1 MKNLSRLTPFAI
13 LLALPPAA
21 FTQQVTL
28 PLSRYEELRARAN
41 PSPGDPAPPPAPFA
55 LELADV
61 SIQAGGTSARL
72 VQDLRLTLY
81 IDRWQTIPIGG
92 MGSVIAADLGG
103 LEGRVEVKE
112 NRWSLQVKGRGA
124 HRVRLESVVP
134 VVRDETATRP
144 TWRFSLWVPPAAVVR
159 GRIEAPPGVEEVE
172 VGGPGLARRAA
183 DGKGWS
189 FVAAPDVTVAV
200 SLSGKATLPERA
212 RLPLRFEATSATATA
227 LSRTRL
233 EVRGWVEARVAQGR
247 LEELSLP
254 VPAGFEVVGVKGPI
268 AGWNVVDRKVVVTPF
283 APVESSLAV
292 ELELTGEP
300 RDAFATPLL
309 TPDGSA
315 RTSYLVKA
323 ALRGDGLL
331 NLADAGS
338 ARPPDERE
346 AGRLPDS
353 LRAAEGRLVAVLD
366 PARPPRWEAVWAE
379 RTEVLAAQVDRLL
392 VDVAV
397 GESGRASY
405 QLWAEVRNRGAQ
417 QLALTLPAGFELVA
431 GERDGVT
438 IEAGAAGP
446 AGLAVPLLAGE
457 TPQVVHIA
465 GVMPLPLPAGNGE
478 LQVPLPALSAPAAR
492 VEVRVVLPGGR
503 SYALADPTR
512 AGGVSPPAGTVERR
526 LTNTISQQMSFYVGP
541 GSRDAIWTAS
551 KPLTPWT
558 FFGQPPGYSR
568 IEAAWSAL
576 SATPAPLAVR
586 VESGKERVEWF

>member
-1 MKNLSRLTPFAI
+1 MRNLPRLRLLAI
-13 LLALPPAA
+13 LLIPAGA
-21 FTQQVTL
+21 IAQQVTV
-28 PLSRYEELRARAN
+28 PLAKYEELRARAN
-41 PSPGDPAPPPAPFA
+41 PSADDPAPPPAPFA
-55 LELADV
+55 LEVADL
-61 SIQAGGTSARL
+61 SIQAGEASARL

-81 IDRWQTIPIGG
+81 TDRWQTIPLGG
-92 MGSVIAADLGG
+92 MGSFISSDFGD
-103 LEGRVEVKE
+103 LEGRVEAKE
-112 NRWSLQVKGRGA
+112 GSWSLQARGRGA

-134 VVRDETATRP
+134 VERDETATRP
-144 TWRFSLWVPPAAVVR
+144 TWGFSLWVPPAAVVR
-159 GRIEAPPGVEEVE
+159 GRIEAPPGVEEV
-172 VGGPGLARRAA
+172 VIGGPGLVRRAA

-189 FVAAPDVTVAV
+189 FVAAPNSTVAV

-227 LSRTRL
+227 LSRTKL
-233 EVRGWVEARVAQGR
+233 EIRAWIEARVAQGR
-247 LEELSLP
+247 LEDLRIP

-268 AGWNVVDRKVVVTPF
+268 AGWNVVAGKVVVTPL

-315 RTSYLVKA
+315 RTSFLAKA

-346 AGRLPDS
+346 AGRLPES

-417 QLALTLPAGFELVA
+417 QLALTFPAGFELVS

-438 IEAGAAGP
+438 IEAGAAGT

-457 TPQVVHIA
+457 TPQVVHVA
-465 GVMPLPLPAGNGE
+465 GVMPLPLPQGNGE
-478 LQVPLPALSAPAAR
+478 LLVPLPSLSAPAAR
-492 VEVRVVLPGGR
+492 VEVRVILPGGR
-503 SYALADPTR
+503 SYALADSTR
-512 AGGVSPPAGTVERR
+512 AGGVAPPSQRAVRETTNQIAQQLNTAFVPALVSPGAW
-526 LTNTISQQMSFYVGP
+526 
-541 GSRDAIWTAS
+541 A
-551 KPLTPWT
+551 
-558 FFGQPPGYSR
+558 FFSQPPGFAQVQ
-568 IEAAWSAL
+568 AAWSAL
-576 SATPAPLAVR
+576 SATPAPLAIR
-586 VESGKERVEWF
+586 VESAREKVEWF